1 MRTRFNYRYVSAE
14 RVREK
19 VIRRM
24 LDFVAINTDMGTKVL
39 KIAQTKSVRSIALV
53 RTILGINQTAPVCAW

>member
-24 LDFVAINTDMGTKVL
+24 LDFVASKTDLGTKVL
-39 KIAQTKSVRSIALV
+39 RLHK
-53 RTILGINQTAPVCAW
+53 